1 MEGGSRTHDHPE
13 FGHSAI
19 RKEQPQRSN
28 VIVSYPPRKEKGIAE
43 PSYLLPLDLPPPEPL
58 EPFDSLNFGA
68 LGSLN
73 FGSLNFWLLILGS
86 LKLDSLE
93 PKLGSFEPPPPKKC
107 DPPPLDP
114 ANDSVGCR
122 YACWTEPR

>member
-1 MEGGSRTHDHPE
+1 MAGGNRTHDHLE
-13 FGHSAI
+13 FDHSAS
-19 RKEQPQRSN
+19 RKEQLRRSN
-28 VIVSYPPRKEKGIAE
+28 VIMQYPPRKEKGIAE

-73 FGSLNFWLLILGS
+73 LGSLNFWLLILGS
-86 LKLDSLE
+86 LKPDSLE

-107 DPPPLDP
+107 DPPLRDS
-114 ANDSVGCR
+114 ANDSAGCR
-122 YACWTEPR
+122 

>member
-1 MEGGSRTHDHPE
+1 MAGGNRTHDHLE
-13 FGHSAI
+13 FDHSAS
-19 RKEQPQRSN
+19 RKEQLRRSN
-28 VIVSYPPRKEKGIAE
+28 VIMQYPPRKEKGIPE

-58 EPFDSLNFGA
+58 EPFGSLNFGA

-73 FGSLNFWLLILGS
+73 FGSLNFGLLILDSLKPGS

-93 PKLGSFEPPPPKKC
+93 PKLGSLEPPPPKKC
-107 DPPPLDP
+107 DPPPLDS

-122 YACWTEPR
+122 